1 MKESP
6 VGVAQEKV
14 LSALRLTAE
23 NFQDANRIFSAIGIS
38 VSSKRVG
45 KSSEP
50 VVRMMETTFGGWN
63 AGGDGESY
71 DAEYRN
77 IDLTPIKQ
85 WIVN

>member
-1 MKESP
+1 MKDSP
-6 VGVAQEKV
+6 VGVAAEKV
-14 LSALRLTAE
+14 LIALGLTAE
-23 NFQDANRIFSAIGIS
+23 SSREANQIFREIGIV
-38 VSSKRVG
+38 VSAKRIG

-71 DAEYRN
+71 DVEYRN

-85 WIVN
+85 WIV